1 VRLSCYERGE
11 IRYSRTS
18 VQPCKAHLLAAPLY
32 PSTGQQIRQ
41 DVPLIA
47 GVFIPTVP
55 LLFPVCTKHA
65 GAVVSKHYQLRWL
78 VVYQVDI

>member
-1 VRLSCYERGE
+1 MKEGKYDTLVQVYSLVRHICY
-11 IRYSRTS
+11 T
-18 VQPCKAHLLAAPLY
+18 APLY